1 MIKKKL
7 STDIAMNK
15 SDLLVTLMVVKAFVL
30 WKNGLAGDSNGNS
43 VHLFIFLIRTGK
55 ILTF

>member
-15 SDLLVTLMVVKAFVL
+15 SDLLVTLMVVKAF
-30 WKNGLAGDSNGNS
+30 
-43 VHLFIFLIRTGK
+43 
-55 ILTF
+55 IL

>member
-1 MIKKKL
+1 
-7 STDIAMNK
+7 MNK